1 MAAASTALHPVLTG
15 PVRPGTVLGV
25 LPGAVHVL
33 LDGVP
38 PEGGGV
44 LAVLSPRAARL
55 PIGVVPPAS
64 AWSADRRLGPEVA
77 PGAPA
82 LIGDGAVRIA
92 GLSWR
97 VSRWWDP
104 RVPRLGVP
112 VPAAIS
118 VLIGRLPAPPAA
130 LAGPTARLAEALG
143 TPAMA
148 GLDAAV
154 SGLVGLGPGL
164 TPAGDD
170 VLTGC
175 LVALRAFGADALQG
189 RLALSAVRRM
199 PATTLLSKALLA
211 RAGEGEGVPELIGL
225 LRACTGSDP
234 DRVATAVAG
243 LARVGHSSGTAMGH
257 GALVGIRAAVSARAV
272 AA

>member
-1 MAAASTALHPVLTG
+1 VAAASTALRPALNG
-15 PVRPGTVLGV
+15 RVRPGMVLGV
-25 LPGAVHVL
+25 LPGAVHVR
-33 LDGVP
+33 LDG
-38 PEGGGV
+38 GGM

-55 PIGVVPPAS
+55 PIGVVPPAR

-77 PGAPA
+77 PGVPA

-104 RVPRLGVP
+104 RVPRLGA
-112 VPAAIS
+112 PAPAGIS
-118 VLIGRLPAPPAA
+118 VLAGSLPALPAA
-130 LAGPTARLAEALG
+130 LTRPTVRLAEALG

-148 GLDAAV
+148 ELDAAV

-170 VLTGC
+170 VLAGC
-175 LVALRAFGADALQG
+175 LVALRAFGADVVRAG
-189 RLALSAVRRM
+189 LARSAGQRM
-199 PATTLLSKALLA
+199 PATTLLSAALLA
-211 RAGEGEGVPELIGL
+211 RASEGAGVPELIGL
-225 LRACTGSDP
+225 LRACAGSDP
-234 DRVATAVAG
+234 DRVAAAVAG

-257 GALVGIRAAVSARAV
+257 GALLGIRAAVSARA
-272 AA
+272 AAA